1 MYANLW
7 DNLYN
12 DRFLQYDRVESTKS
26 GGSRMAL
33 VRTIVWFAYF
43 FGALVF
49 YIPDMRRARRL
60 RSAGEEQAARTLIE
74 KDVRMWAGTL
84 MKLAGVTV
92 TVTGKEN
99 IPTDRAVVFTP
110 NHQGDYDIPLM
121 LLYLD
126 RPHALVAKVETNR
139 IPLVRTWMRLL
150 DCVFIDRD
158 NARKSMEAMNK
169 AGELVKSGKSV
180 VVFPEGTRSKGDQMG
195 EFKAGAFRIA
205 SKVGADVVPVAI
217 DGSYK
222 IMEANGGLMKPAH
235 VNVTILPPVSTAGLD
250 RAQLKQLP
258 EQVAGLIAAA
268 KQPG

>member
-1 MYANLW
+1 
-7 DNLYN
+7 
-12 DRFLQYDRVESTKS
+12 
-26 GGSRMAL
+26 MAL
-33 VRTIVWFAYF
+33 LRTIVWFVYF
-43 FGALVF
+43 FGALLF
-49 YIPDMRRARRL
+49 YIPDMRRAGRL
-60 RSAGEEQAARTLIE
+60 KAAGQEEEVRAILE

-92 TVTGKEN
+92 TVKGAEN

-126 RPHALVAKVETNR
+126 RPHALVAKVEAGR
-139 IPLVRTWMRLL
+139 IPLVREWMRLL
-150 DCVFIDRD
+150 DCVFIDRA
-158 NARKSMEAMNK
+158 NARKSMEAMNR
-169 AGELVKSGKSV
+169 AGELVKEGKSV
-180 VVFPEGTRSKGDQMG
+180 VVFPEGTRSKGDRMG

-205 SKVGADVVPVAI
+205 SKVGADIVPVAI

-235 VNVTILPPVSTAGLD
+235 VNVTILPPVSTAGMD
-250 RAQLKQLP
+250 RAALKQLP

>member
-1 MYANLW
+1 
-7 DNLYN
+7 
-12 DRFLQYDRVESTKS
+12 
-26 GGSRMAL
+26 
-33 VRTIVWFAYF
+33 
-43 FGALVF
+43 
-49 YIPDMRRARRL
+49 
-60 RSAGEEQAARTLIE
+60 
-74 KDVRMWAGTL
+74 
-84 MKLAGVTV
+84 
-92 TVTGKEN
+92 
-99 IPTDRAVVFTP
+99 
-110 NHQGDYDIPLM
+110 M

-126 RPHALVAKVETNR
+126 RPHALVAKVETDR

-258 EQVAGLIAAA
+258 CLLYTSPGGSCSPRAGWTKPARALCCSPTTGPLPMTFWPPAATCP
-268 KQPG
+268 KPTRWNWTLP

>member
-1 MYANLW
+1 
-7 DNLYN
+7 
-12 DRFLQYDRVESTKS
+12 
-26 GGSRMAL
+26 
-33 VRTIVWFAYF
+33 
-43 FGALVF
+43 
-49 YIPDMRRARRL
+49 
-60 RSAGEEQAARTLIE
+60 
-74 KDVRMWAGTL
+74 
-84 MKLAGVTV
+84 
-92 TVTGKEN
+92 
-99 IPTDRAVVFTP
+99 
-110 NHQGDYDIPLM
+110 M

-126 RPHALVAKVETNR
+126 RPHALVAKVETDR

-235 VNVTILPPVSTAGLD
+235 VNVTILPPVPTAGLD